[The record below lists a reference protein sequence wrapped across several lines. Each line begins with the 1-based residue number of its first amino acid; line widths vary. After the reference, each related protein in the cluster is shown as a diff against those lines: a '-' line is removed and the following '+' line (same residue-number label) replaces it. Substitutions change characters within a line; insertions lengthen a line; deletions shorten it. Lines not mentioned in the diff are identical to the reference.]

1 MYSCNDPTPFQRRT
15 VTTPQIILFGL
26 TGGLLP
32 CPAAFTILLVC
43 LQVKQVTLGFALV
56 LCFSLG
62 LALTLVA
69 TGTLAAWSVHH
80 ASKRIKGFG
89 EFARK
94 APYFSS
100 ALLVAMGLFIAI
112 QGWRHL
118 S

>member
-1 MYSCNDPTPFQRRT
+1 VRISQAEPTRSISGDGR
-15 VTTPQIILFGL
+15 VTHFPD
-26 TGGLLP
+26 GLLP
-32 CPAAFTILLVC
+32 CPAVFTILLDC

-56 LCFSLG
+56 LCFSVG
-62 LALTLVA
+62 LALTLVT
-69 TGTLAAWSVHH
+69 TGAVAAWSVRH

-100 ALLVAMGLFIAI
+100 ALLVAMGLYIAF